1 MTESA
6 AVPPPASA
14 SNKGRR
20 RRVVLALTLVI
31 VIAAGVAASRLL
43 ITEESAAIASF
54 PVQQGE
60 FVITIELRNG
70 ELEAINAEQINAPN
84 VRGQLK
90 ITKLFPEGEI
100 VEVGDL
106 IIEFDRVEFEKKV
119 TEESQELEAARGE
132 LQKTVA
138 TQQVEMARQRADIE
152 NKQAALRL
160 AELQV
165 EKMKFESF
173 IDKEE
178 AGLRARQAEL
188 ALKQAH
194 TQIEAQAVVDSV
206 ELRKQELNV
215 AEEERELDRAERDLA
230 NLSVLAENPGLVV
243 YEKIRKGSR
252 PEKIRVG
259 DEPWGGATLITLPDL
274 SSMRVKTWVNE
285 VDVDKIE
292 VGQPVDIRLD
302 ALPGPVFHGR
312 ISSVAS
318 LGHEK
323 EGDKN
328 VKVFDI
334 QIEIEEKDD
343 RLKPGM
349 TATSEV
355 VIKTVPERPQPAD
368 DEISEPAEGE
378 IADLPLYIPIDAVFE
393 KGGRTLVFLV
403 DGGKSREQEVELG
416 DRNSN
421 YVIVL
426 EGLGSNDRVTLRDPT
441 TTLEELGGVPDET
454 ETASAASGLE

>member
-1 MTESA
+1 MQRYNPSA
-6 AVPPPASA
+6 
-14 SNKGRR
+14 
-20 RRVVLALTLVI
+20 
-31 VIAAGVAASRLL
+31 
-43 ITEESAAIASF
+43 
-54 PVQQGE
+54 
-60 FVITIELRNG
+60 IEPKW
-70 ELEAINAEQINAPN
+70 Q
-84 VRGQLK
+84 
-90 ITKLFPEGEI
+90 
-100 VEVGDL
+100 
-106 IIEFDRVEFEKKV
+106 KV
-119 TEESQELEAARGE
+119 WED
-132 LQKTVA
+132 QK
-138 TQQVEMARQRADIE
+138 
-152 NKQAALRL
+152 
-160 AELQV
+160 
-165 EKMKFESF
+165 
-173 IDKEE
+173 
-178 AGLRARQAEL
+178 
-188 ALKQAH
+188 
-194 TQIEAQAVVDSV
+194 
-206 ELRKQELNV
+206 
-215 AEEERELDRAERDLA
+215 
-230 NLSVLAENPGLVV
+230 
-243 YEKIRKGSR
+243 
-252 PEKIRVG
+252 
-259 DEPWGGATLITLPDL
+259 
-274 SSMRVKTWVNE
+274 VNE

-378 IADLPLYIPIDAVFE
+378 IANLPLYIPIDAVFE

-403 DGGKSREQEVELG
+403 DGGKSREQEVKLG
-416 DRNSN
+416 DRNGN

-426 EGLGSNDRVTLRDPT
+426 EGLGSNDRITLRDPT